1 MIGER
6 PLRHPSG
13 LDDIADAGTHI
24 AALEHNLEAVSQY
37 FISIGDPAHDDILR
51 PYIVS
56 VKPIWCGARAAW
68 DPRRARPRASAT
80 TPKTRSARRYKTI
93 RRDPR
98 KLKYSMR
105 PSAMTTPKFVMLLC
119 VILLMQVADSVYAV
133 VSDPAASQVET
144 LTASLLQSMQAG
156 SAEPMTE
163 RYRRLEPVIN
173 QVIGLA
179 LMARL
184 AVGPRGTTF
193 SPEQKDAVIAA
204 FSRFTIANYAH
215 NFRDFSGEKFEIDDV
230 VGRGEDKIVR
240 TRIIPAHDTPVS
252 LLYRMRDV
260 DGVWKGIDVFSDGIS
275 ELTLR
280 RDDFVAALASGGAP
294 ALIAHLNKVSDELMK

>member
-1 MIGER
+1 
-6 PLRHPSG
+6 
-13 LDDIADAGTHI
+13 
-24 AALEHNLEAVSQY
+24 
-37 FISIGDPAHDDILR
+37 
-51 PYIVS
+51 
-56 VKPIWCGARAAW
+56 
-68 DPRRARPRASAT
+68 
-80 TPKTRSARRYKTI
+80 
-93 RRDPR
+93 
-98 KLKYSMR
+98 
-105 PSAMTTPKFVMLLC
+105 MTTPKFVMLLC

-184 AVGPRGTTF
+184 AVGPEWTTF

-260 DGVWKGIDVFSDGIS
+260 DGVWKVIDVYSDGIS